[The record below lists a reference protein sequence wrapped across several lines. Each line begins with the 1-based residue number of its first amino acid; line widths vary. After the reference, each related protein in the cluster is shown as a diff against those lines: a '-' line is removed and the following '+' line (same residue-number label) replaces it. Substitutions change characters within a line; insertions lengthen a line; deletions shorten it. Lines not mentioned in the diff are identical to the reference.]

1 MKTLVSPA
9 ISQNTPLPAPL
20 CITPEA
26 LSINLARNNQLESS
40 RTEQMKNRIKLLL
53 VDDHPVVRRG
63 ISSCLAR
70 QDRLMIVGEAADGVE
85 AVRKARELSPDI
97 ILMDIDMPH
106 MDGLA
111 VTEVLR
117 KEMPNIKVLIL
128 SMHSA
133 TDYVLRIIQ
142 SGARGYVLKQAS
154 PEELVK
160 AIETVDAGESF
171 FSPDVARVALNQF
184 VRGPGE
190 GPTPAHLTNRE
201 REVLVQIAEGLS
213 NKEIAS
219 HLGVGVRTVETHR
232 ERIMRKLNIHSVAGL
247 TKFAISKGLIS
258 LREETNGQR

>member
-1 MKTLVSPA
+1 
-9 ISQNTPLPAPL
+9 
-20 CITPEA
+20 
-26 LSINLARNNQLESS
+26 
-40 RTEQMKNRIKLLL
+40 
-53 VDDHPVVRRG
+53 
-63 ISSCLAR
+63 
-70 QDRLMIVGEAADGVE
+70 MIVGEAADGIE

-117 KEMPNIKVLIL
+117 KELPNVKVLIL
-128 SMHSA
+128 SMYST

-142 SGARGYVLKQAS
+142 SGARGYILKEAT
-154 PEELVK
+154 PEELLK

-171 FSPDVARVALNQF
+171 FSPDIARVALNQF

-190 GPTPAHLTNRE
+190 GPTPAQLTNRE

-258 LREETNGQR
+258 LREEHNSRR